1 MVLAPVGHTSF
12 DTICL
17 IEGKSVGAGGDTK
30 DHIGNLNLG
39 FS

>member
-12 DTICL
+12 DTIRL
-17 IEGKSVGAGGDTK
+17 NGGKCVGAGGDTK
-30 DHIGNLNLG
+30 DHIENLNLG